1 MLKRFLMLLFLL
13 GSWAGVPILALTA
26 SSSSSPEGKSEIRVM
41 TFNVKVDFE
50 EDSRVPPWDD
60 RKDLCA
66 QVVKEARPDLLGLQE
81 TSPNQ
86 LAFFQDLLE
95 GYETVGK
102 TPLPS
107 EERELFETL
116 FPPLKEIGFDS
127 YTDVILMIRKEV
139 FEILDQGHWW
149 LSPTPDKAS
158 IGFGNIFPRIT
169 VWARLKHTPSGR
181 EIVAVNTHFDNTA
194 PSQERMAKL
203 CQEKLQIFVDE
214 DLPILFFGDF
224 NTDQGRGDYP
234 LLTSGG
240 WKDSYLASPEAS
252 ETGRDDNVPTIGG
265 RSRID
270 HIFYYGKSLQAV
282 EWKRLESPDPKRA
295 LSDHFPVLSVL
306 AID

>member
-1 MLKRFLMLLFLL
+1 
-13 GSWAGVPILALTA
+13 
-26 SSSSSPEGKSEIRVM
+26 
-41 TFNVKVDFE
+41 
-50 EDSRVPPWDD
+50 
-60 RKDLCA
+60 
-66 QVVKEARPDLLGLQE
+66 
-81 TSPNQ
+81 
-86 LAFFQDLLE
+86 
-95 GYETVGK
+95 
-102 TPLPS
+102 
-107 EERELFETL
+107 
-116 FPPLKEIGFDS
+116 
-127 YTDVILMIRKEV
+127 MIRKEV

-203 CQEKLQIFVDE
+203 CHEKLQIFVDE

-252 ETGRDDNVPTIGG
+252 ETGRDDNVPTTGG
-265 RSRID
+265 HSRID
-270 HIFYYGKSLQAV
+270 HIFYYGKSYRQSNGSV
-282 EWKRLESPDPKRA
+282 WNPQIPKRGPLRS
-295 LSDHFPVLSVL
+295 LSGVIGIGHRLTSKEMVNS
-306 AID
+306 